1 MRIQIKFN
9 DVEGVKGNTHIFFPI
24 QLFNNGDYEYDLN
37 ETNLS
42 GMKGQNEVITKNQLA
57 HNFLFFFLI
66 LIKNLNF

>member
-9 DVEGVKGNTHIFFPI
+9 DVEGVKGNIHIFSI

-57 HNFLFFFLI
+57 EIFYFY
-66 LIKNLNF
+66 

>member
-9 DVEGVKGNTHIFFPI
+9 DVEGVKGNIQIFSI

-57 HNFLFFFLI
+57 ENFLFLLI
-66 LIKNLNF
+66 LTYF